1 MVLFFDLN
9 VCQKFSDTR
18 ITDATLPYCKWKK
31 QFFCSDTV
39 CCKETV
45 RFLIFGRCHA
55 VGSSRVI
62 IFSITVVAVAWKE
75 LFQTAPV
82 SGILNASALFHA
94 DL

>member
-9 VCQKFSDTR
+9 VSQKFSDTR
-18 ITDATLPYCKWKK
+18 ITECKHFRIVSGRNK
-31 QFFCSDTV
+31 FFCSDTV

-62 IFSITVVAVAWKE
+62 IFSITVVAVAGRNFSRQH
-75 LFQTAPV
+75 LCQGF
-82 SGILNASALFHA
+82 
-94 DL
+94 